1 MLGIKPGPG
10 GSGSKNANH
19 CAMLAPGQCWWH
31 RGRSLAHGCL
41 LPSSIPSI
49 DRNNFFQSSHRS
61 SALVSAT
68 LTFDDGLC
76 DLPTFLALFSKLKRI
91 FRFSSLFLC
100 AQLKKL
106 FFLSLFS
113 LCPFSLLEL
122 SNQTRTA
129 LYDSS
134 GERMKKNIDV
144 RPHSL
149 LT

>member
-1 MLGIKPGPG
+1 M
-10 GSGSKNANH
+10 NANH

-31 RGRSLAHGCL
+31 RARSLAHGCL

-49 DRNNFFQSSHRS
+49 DRNKLFLASHRS

-68 LTFDDGLC
+68 LTFDDGLFY
-76 DLPTFLALFSKLKRI
+76 LSTFLVLFSKLKRI
-91 FRFSSLFLC
+91 FLFSSLFLC

-129 LYDSS
+129 TL
-134 GERMKKNIDV
+134 R
-144 RPHSL
+144 L
-149 LT
+149 